1 MCIVYGIHFVI
12 IHSLNYSD
20 FVSTF
25 SILMIK
31 KISLSLHFQM
41 YITLMKTHL
50 LQVLLNIGNK
60 KMQLTLVCG
69 DLNPSSFV
77 VIFRLGYVI

>member
-31 KISLSLHFQM
+31 KI
-41 YITLMKTHL
+41 KL
-50 LQVLLNIGNK
+50 LVNVPEIRNFKISGN
-60 KMQLTLVCG
+60 LYFLWYY
-69 DLNPSSFV
+69 DPEL
-77 VIFRLGYVI
+77 IF